1 MVWDFSKIFILEVK
15 GKKKIFTGHLATNSQ
30 VITSACYLWCCFT
43 GAVVWEAKAMA
54 EQKLLYFNAIP
65 TLPISQDRPT
75 GQSFWTSGVIVGSK
89 VQWTVGQQVS

>member
-1 MVWDFSKIFILEVK
+1 
-15 GKKKIFTGHLATNSQ
+15 
-30 VITSACYLWCCFT
+30 
-43 GAVVWEAKAMA
+43 MA